1 MEGKGRR
8 CWLRDI
14 LECRTSILGGWLF
27 GVVWTRWHFSKASI
41 PPSIL
46 SSILPFLQIILVLH
60 GYSAARNWISSILQP
75 AVTFCLPFFLILLL
89 WIQDYIHYTVQL
101 VRQSFCSIITLSG
114 VHGKVVF
121 LGLLSASQA
130 VSWVYRYTVYLQNNQ
145 IIYRYWYLQQVMISK
160 NY

>member
-1 MEGKGRR
+1 MEGRGRR
-8 CWLRDI
+8 CWLGDI

-101 VRQSFCSIITLSG
+101 VRQSFCFLDGG
-114 VHGKVVF
+114 VSLPRFEFAAVELGFLAGRLWLAWPGNLLHGY
-121 LGLLSASQA
+121 GEGERQGE
-130 VSWVYRYTVYLQNNQ
+130 
-145 IIYRYWYLQQVMISK
+145 
-160 NY
+160 